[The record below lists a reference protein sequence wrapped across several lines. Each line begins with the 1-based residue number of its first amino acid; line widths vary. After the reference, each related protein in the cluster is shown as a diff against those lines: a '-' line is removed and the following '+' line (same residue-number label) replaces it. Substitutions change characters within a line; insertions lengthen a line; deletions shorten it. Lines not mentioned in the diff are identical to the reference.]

1 MEQAPPSGSRS
12 GHIPVHAW
20 TGFRCPQNLVGCSGR
35 GNTAHEG
42 CEVERRRLQRIIQK
56 SRIREDD
63 LKDKVKRM
71 KTTVA
76 NMEKSTPTPP
86 PKAASPAPPPT
97 TTTTTTTSHA
107 DKRASYSAP
116 RPPPMPPPPPVC
128 IPSASPVIPV
138 AGAVR
143 TLSEELQHAFAT
155 PAPSPAQVL
164 QQHLEQINLTRPI
177 QCTVHNCSRMFPTEY
192 AMSLHVSNVHLK
204 KERNKQ

>member
-1 MEQAPPSGSRS
+1 
-12 GHIPVHAW
+12 
-20 TGFRCPQNLVGCSGR
+20 
-35 GNTAHEG
+35 
-42 CEVERRRLQRIIQK
+42 
-56 SRIREDD
+56 
-63 LKDKVKRM
+63 
-71 KTTVA
+71 
-76 NMEKSTPTPP
+76 MEKSTPTPP
-86 PKAASPAPPPT
+86 PKAASRPAPPP